1 MSNSSGPPGR
11 TQPGWDNSAQVRA
24 DRARAKI
31 LLIYAGGTLGMR
43 RSQVNNPAS
52 PLTNVACADLA
63 EQLLQAEFGR
73 QEEIYWQLR
82 GLEDHQGREVP
93 PLDSSQVGPQH
104 WIWMASMLERYYG
117 RFDGFVILHGTDT
130 LAYTASAL
138 SFLLVNL
145 GKPVVLTGAQLPIF
159 ELRSD
164 ARQNVLHAMLVAAAR
179 ASGLPV
185 VPEVTVCFADVLL
198 RGNRARKASTSGWQ
212 GFVSPNY
219 PPLGSLGEG
228 IRIYSDLVL
237 PMPPPDAAFYVGR
250 ALEDQVLDLTLFPG
264 IRASQVDVLLRQPE
278 LRGVVL
284 RAYGAGNAPQD
295 PQLFDCLCRALDE
308 GKTILVVTQCSEGR
322 VDLGRY
328 ASSRGLLQRGVASG
342 FDLTPEAAL
351 TKLMWVLA
359 HERGAEIGAQ
369 LQTDQRGEQS
379 YARHEVMFPVPAEPA
394 RRSYDL
400 SARAQGAVQRRHL
413 ERAIL
418 RASTGPLPGEVR
430 LFLNADR
437 EQPEESHLLGRLAG
451 ESGEHCL
458 EVTEVVRRFMVDDRA
473 FHVQLQA
480 SEEFQLR
487 SLDLLLT
494 TAIPR

>member
-1 MSNSSGPPGR
+1 MS
-11 TQPGWDNSAQVRA
+11 TEPGWSNLAQVPA
-24 DRARAKI
+24 ASARARI

-43 RSQVNNPAS
+43 RAQLNNPAS

-63 EQLLQAEFGR
+63 EQLLAEGFGR
-73 QEEIYWQLR
+73 EESIYWELR
-82 GLEDHQGREVP
+82 GLQDQRGHEVA
-93 PLDSSQVGPQH
+93 PLDSSQVGPAH
-104 WIWMASMLERYYG
+104 WIWMALMLERYYAD
-117 RFDGFVILHGTDT
+117 FDGFVILHGTDT

-145 GKPVVLTGAQLPIF
+145 SKPVVLTGSQLPIF

-228 IRIYSDLVL
+228 IRIYSDLVR
-237 PMPPPDAAFYVGR
+237 PMPAADAAFYVGR
-250 ALEDQVLDLTLFPG
+250 GLDDQVLDLTLFPG
-264 IRASQVDVLLRQPE
+264 IRASQVEVLLRQPE

-295 PQLFDCLCRALDE
+295 PALFDCLCRALDE

-359 HERGAEIGAQ
+359 HERGSEVGVQ

-379 YARHEVMFPVPAEPA
+379 YARHEVIFSLAEGEEQF
-394 RRSYDL
+394 RYDL
-400 SARAQGAVQRRHL
+400 SARAQGMVKRRNL
-413 ERAIL
+413 ERAVL
-418 RASTGPLPGEVR
+418 RVSTSGAGAGIR
-430 LFLNADR
+430 AYLNADR
-437 EQPEESHLLGRLAG
+437 ENPAASHLLGTLRG
-451 ESGEHCL
+451 DGSEHCL
-458 EVTEVVRRFMVDDRA
+458 EVTEVVRRYMVDDRA
-473 FHVQLQA
+473 FHLQLVG
-480 SEEFQLR
+480 EEAFQLR
-487 SLDLLLT
+487 ALDMLLT
-494 TAIPR
+494 TAIPRS

>member
-1 MSNSSGPPGR
+1 MNSNLAWNN
-11 TQPGWDNSAQVRA
+11 QAQVGEA
-24 DRARAKI
+24 TARARI

-43 RSQVNNPAS
+43 RTQLNNPAS
-52 PLTNVACADLA
+52 PLVNVACADLA
-63 EQLLQAEFGR
+63 EQLLSEGFGR
-73 QEEIYWQLR
+73 EESIFWELR
-82 GLEDHQGREVP
+82 GLQDQHGQEVP
-93 PLDSSQVGPQH
+93 PLDSSQVGPPH
-104 WIWMASMLERYYG
+104 WIWMALMLERYYAD
-117 RFDGFVILHGTDT
+117 FDGFVILHGTDT

-145 GKPVVLTGAQLPIF
+145 GKPVVLTGSQLPIF
-159 ELRSD
+159 DLRSD

-237 PMPPPDAAFYVGR
+237 PMPPADAAFYVGR
-250 ALEDQVLDLTLFPG
+250 GLEDQVLDLTLFPG
-264 IRASQVDVLLRQPE
+264 IRASQVEVLLRQPE
-278 LRGVVL
+278 LKGVVL

-295 PQLFDCLCRALDE
+295 PALFDCLCRALDE

-359 HERGAEIGAQ
+359 HEQGAEVGVQ

-379 YARHEVMFPVPAEPA
+379 YARHEVIFPRVEGEAQ
-394 RRSYDL
+394 RRFEL
-400 SARAQGAVQRRHL
+400 SARAQGMVKRRNL
-413 ERAIL
+413 ERAVL
-418 RASTGPLPGEVR
+418 RVSISASGGPIKLY
-430 LFLNADR
+430 LNADR
-437 EQPEESHLLGRLAG
+437 EQPSESHLLGSLRGEAG
-451 ESGEHCL
+451 EFCL
-458 EVTEVVRRFMVDDRA
+458 EVTDAVRRFMVDDRA
-473 FHVQLQA
+473 FHVQLLG
-480 SEEFQLR
+480 EEAFQLR
-487 SLDLLLT
+487 ALDMLLT
-494 TAIPR
+494 TAIPRS